1 MTRKQ
6 WMFVALAV
14 LLSGLSLYLNRDWF
28 ARDSIQI
35 SHRSM
40 PPRPGFWGRRRPDD
54 GAVNPVLFL
63 FNRHVKLTS
72 VKVVSVSDLE
82 TNKYPHAIWHLQSDS
97 NSVPIQEFFYGLPIR
112 GMRPAVT
119 GIAAEPLQPGVN
131 YRMLIEAGSQ
141 KAEHD
146 FVPVPRAP

>member
-14 LLSGLSLYLNRDWF
+14 LLGGLSLYLNRDWF
-28 ARDSIQI
+28 AADPIQI

-40 PPRPGFWGRRRPDD
+40 PARPGFWGRRRPDD
-54 GAVNPVLFL
+54 AAVNPVLFRL
-63 FNRHVKLTS
+63 NRHVKLTS
-72 VKVVSVSDLE
+72 LKVVPVADIE

-97 NSVPIQEFFYGLPIR
+97 NSVPIQEFYYGMPIR
-112 GMRPAVT
+112 GMRPSVK

-131 YRMLIEAGSQ
+131 YRILVEAGSH

-146 FVPVPRAP
+146 FVPVPRVP